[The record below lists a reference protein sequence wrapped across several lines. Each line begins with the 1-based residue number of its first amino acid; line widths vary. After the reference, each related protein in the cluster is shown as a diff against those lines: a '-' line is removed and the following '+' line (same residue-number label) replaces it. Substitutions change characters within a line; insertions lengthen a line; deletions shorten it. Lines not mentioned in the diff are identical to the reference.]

1 MWLGNDVSDVT
12 STSWTLTRGI
22 IFNKYSWSQVSQSST
37 SVAPGLRFRAALRR
51 QSLISMSDEQTS
63 GNALAN
69 NNAAWSCSIASWMT
83 AWMIG
88 RWLRTKS
95 LVDLTVYTSPVLSGQ
110 PAWGISKS
118 GVFSWVATTP
128 IHVSHYIKRTRRC
141 CSPESS
147 SVGTV
152 GPGPV
157 CTSEQG
163 VEIMP
168 VPVSPEGSSRDTLP
182 DFLGSEEPV
191 NTNDAL

>member
-1 MWLGNDVSDVT
+1 M
-12 STSWTLTRGI
+12 
-22 IFNKYSWSQVSQSST
+22 
-37 SVAPGLRFRAALRR
+37 APGLRFRAALRR
-51 QSLISMSDEQTS
+51 QSLISVSDEQTS

-69 NNAAWSCSIASWMT
+69 NNAARSCSIASWMT
-83 AWMIG
+83 ARTIG
-88 RWLRTKS
+88 HWLRSES
-95 LVDLTVYTSPVLSGQ
+95 LVDPTVYTSSVSSGQ
-110 PAWGISKS
+110 PARGISKS
-118 GVFSWVATTP
+118 GVFGRVATTP
-128 IHVSHYIKRTRRC
+128 IHVSHYIKRITRR

-182 DFLGSEEPV
+182 DFLGSEEPE
-191 NTNDAL
+191 NTHDCHDHTRL